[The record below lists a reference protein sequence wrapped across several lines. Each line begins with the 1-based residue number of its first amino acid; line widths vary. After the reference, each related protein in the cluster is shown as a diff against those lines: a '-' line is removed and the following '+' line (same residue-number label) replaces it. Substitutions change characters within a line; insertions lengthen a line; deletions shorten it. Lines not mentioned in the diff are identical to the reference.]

1 LSRGVSV
8 ALEEVSRRFGRTEV
22 LHRIS
27 FEIRPGEVLGLLGPN
42 GAGKTTTMRVL
53 TGYLRPSS
61 GRLLVDGADAMDDPV
76 GTRALMG
83 YLPEAAPVPR
93 ELTVREFLG
102 YCARLRRM
110 PRSRRGPAVGS
121 AVKRA
126 GLERV
131 AGQVIGTLS
140 KGYRQRVALAQALVH
155 DPPVLVLDEPT
166 ASLDPRQVAET
177 RTLIRKLGRHHTVLF
192 SSHLLSEVSQLC
204 QRVVIIDRGRIV
216 ATRPVAELTNAV
228 ELVRLEIRVKG
239 DLDRAAAVLGA
250 LDGVTSAERRGDR
263 VVVQGD
269 SGGEDLAE
277 RASAAVVGAGL
288 ALVELRAGGQDL
300 EDAYLRLVGD

>member
-1 LSRGVSV
+1 MTAGVAV
-8 ALEEVSRRFGRTEV
+8 ALDDVTRRFRRTEV
-22 LHRIS
+22 LHGVS
-27 FEIRPGEVLGLLGPN
+27 FEARPGEVLGLLGPN

-61 GRLLVDGADAMDDPV
+61 GRVLVDGTDVGDDPV
-76 GTRALMG
+76 AARRLMG
-83 YLPEAAPVPR
+83 YLPESSPVPR
-93 ELTVREFLG
+93 ELTVREYLG
-102 YCARLRRM
+102 YCARLRRL
-110 PRSRRGPAVGS
+110 PRARRGPAVGS
-121 AVKRA
+121 AIKRA

-155 DPPVLVLDEPT
+155 DPPILVLDEPT

-177 RTLIRKLGRHHTVLF
+177 RALIGKLGRQRTVLF

-204 QRVVIIDRGRIV
+204 QRVVIIDRGRVV
-216 ATRPVAELTNAV
+216 ATRPVADLTTAA
-228 ELVRLEIRVKG
+228 ELVRLEVRVKA
-239 DLDRAAAVLGA
+239 DVDRAARVLGA
-250 LDGVTSAERRGDR
+250 VAGVTSAERRGDR
-263 VVVQGD
+263 VVVH
-269 SGGEDLAE
+269 GEGIDLAE

-288 ALVELRAGGQDL
+288 ALVELRAGGEDL